1 MKGKGKIL
9 FAIICFFGFIANT
22 LAACDYET
30 QVRLAT
36 EASNVNITYEIRHE
50 IINANTGQIAPEAT
64 DEDVEF
70 DSEYTYQDFIYIT
83 IMNVTENIYVELIG
97 SDGSTQSIYFS
108 DTNEGTIELD
118 GGLGEN
124 IITYTVNIRSNNSNC
139 SSDVLRTF
147 EFVTPKWNPYSAL
160 IACEGV
166 NEYYCEPYVTYE
178 INLTEGEI
186 IDRASESKAEE
197 TNVPQDEK
205 NSNWWTEWL
214 NNNPWFIPTVIG
226 VIVLAGVA
234 TTVIIIK
241 KRRSKVL

>member
-9 FAIICFFGFIANT
+9 FAIICFFGMITNT
-22 LAACDYET
+22 FAACDYET

-36 EASNVNITYEIRHE
+36 EASNVNMTYEIRRE

-64 DEDVEF
+64 DEDVNF
-70 DSEYTYQDFIYIT
+70 DSIYAYQNFIYIT
-83 IMNVTENIYVELIG
+83 IMNITENIYVELIG
-97 SDGSTQSIYFS
+97 SDGSEQNIYFT

-118 GGLGEN
+118 GGMGEN

-139 SSDVLRTF
+139 SSDLLRTF
-147 EFVTPKWNPYSAL
+147 EFITPKWNPYSGL
-160 IACEGV
+160 LACEGI

-178 INLTEGEI
+178 IDLTEGEI
-186 IDRASESKAEE
+186 IDRASEAKKEE
-197 TNVPQDEK
+197 TNVPQDEE
-205 NSNWWTEWL
+205 NSNRWTEWL

-234 TTVIIIK
+234 TTVIVIK
-241 KRRSKVL
+241 KRRTKVL